1 MSQRTHSPE
10 LKERLL
16 SLMREGRSAS
26 ELARQF
32 EPSPTTLRSWEKA
45 DLESHG
51 SLEKDE
57 SNDEKIKRLERKITI
72 LEEDK
77 AILEKAAAWFAADR
91 NGRGRS
97 S

>member
-1 MSQRTHSPE
+1 MSQRTYSPE

-16 SLMREGRSAS
+16 SLMREGRSVS
-26 ELARQF
+26 ELAHQF
-32 EPSPTTLRSWEKA
+32 EPSPTTLRSWKKA
-45 DLESHG
+45 ELESHC
-51 SLEKDE
+51 SLEKGE
-57 SNDEKIKRLERKITI
+57 SNEQKIQRLEREKAI
-72 LEEDK
+72 LREDK

>member
-1 MSQRTHSPE
+1 MSQRTYSPE

-32 EPSPTTLRSWEKA
+32 EPSHTTLRIWKKA
-45 DLESHG
+45 EMESHG
-51 SLEKDE
+51 SLAKDE
-57 SNDEKIKRLERKITI
+57 SNEEKIQRLERENAI
-72 LEEDK
+72 LREDK
-77 AILEKAAAWFAADR
+77 AILEKAAAWFAADQ

>member
-1 MSQRTHSPE
+1 MSQRTYSAE

-16 SLMREGRSAS
+16 SLMREGRSVS

-32 EPSPTTLRSWEKA
+32 ESSPTTLRSWKKA
-45 DLESHG
+45 ELESHG

-57 SNDEKIKRLERKITI
+57 SNEEQIKRLERKITI

-77 AILEKAAAWFAADR
+77 AILEEAAA
-91 NGRGRS
+91 
-97 S
+97 

>member
-1 MSQRTHSPE
+1 MSQRTYSPE
-10 LKERLL
+10 PKERLL
-16 SLMREGRSAS
+16 SLMREGRSVS
-26 ELARQF
+26 ELDRQF
-32 EPSPTTLRSWEKA
+32 EPSRTTLRSWKKA
-45 DLESHG
+45 EFESHG

-57 SNDEKIKRLERKITI
+57 SNDEKIKRLKRKITI

-91 NGRGRS
+91 SGRGRS